1 MGNVREMKDT
11 CVAYGCFDGVHKGH
25 LAVAKK
31 VVEAAKEK
39 GLTPVI
45 VSCAK
50 EGQVLSTEEEKEY
63 LFKKEGVQEVVTYSG
78 DETAEEVFVK
88 DVLAGT
94 LGAKV
99 IVVGANNANVAK
111 VEEAAKACGAE
122 LVVCETV
129 YELEEGKSS
138 IEYDTDIRNIGIKVS
153 TYLAAVTKEMEP
165 DSTEDFSIDEVN
177 PDLPNVVFVWNSQ
190 NQGPYSNTFIY
201 GHPIDNMVPTLFHPN
216 ELMDGCVVSGNY
228 VWPAFKVPTYLYVNS
243 PILLELY
250 KEHGKTINF
259 RGVIFGR
266 SHNPSNWHKT
276 RCAQVA
282 VKIAQYLDADG
293 LVMAWEGGG
302 NAAVDGMLTIQ
313 CAEKHGIKAS
323 TITFEFGGVDG
334 TEGILLVDD
343 VPEADAVISGGSIEK
358 PFTIPDVDRVVG
370 GDVFRLNK
378 ESGGFF
384 PPSNKELR
392 FEQTTHLYIGGNQAG
407 ASTLFAEEY

>member
-1 MGNVREMKDT
+1 MENVREMKDT

-129 YELEEGKSS
+129 EADGEVITTAQVKEAFDKSDFDK
-138 IEYDTDIRNIGIKVS
+138 IYD
-153 TYLAAVTKEMEP
+153 LC
-165 DSTEDFSIDEVN
+165 
-177 PDLPNVVFVWNSQ
+177 
-190 NQGPYSNTFIY
+190 
-201 GHPIDNMVPTLFHPN
+201 GHPYIMISEV
-216 ELMDGCVVSGNY
+216 
-228 VWPAFKVPTYLYVNS
+228 
-243 PILLELY
+243 
-250 KEHGKTINF
+250 EHGKALGRTVGMPTANLGVADSKLKPPSGVYATSVQIDDEVFKSMTNIGKRPSVDDFDYVTIEAF
-259 RGVIFGR
+259 ILDFARDIYGKKIILGVRQFVRGVQKF
-266 SHNPSNWHKT
+266 NNLEEVQQ
-276 RCAQVA
+276 QVQ
-282 VKIAQYLDADG
+282 KD
-293 LVMAWEGGG
+293 
-302 NAAVDGMLTIQ
+302 IQ
-313 CAEKHGIKAS
+313 KVREVLQS
-323 TITFEFGGVDG
+323 
-334 TEGILLVDD
+334 
-343 VPEADAVISGGSIEK
+343 
-358 PFTIPDVDRVVG
+358 VV
-370 GDVFRLNK
+370 
-378 ESGGFF
+378 E
-384 PPSNKELR
+384 
-392 FEQTTHLYIGGNQAG
+392 
-407 ASTLFAEEY
+407 

>member
-1 MGNVREMKDT
+1 MENVREMKDT

-129 YELEEGKSS
+129 EADGEVITTAQVKEAFDKSDFDK
-138 IEYDTDIRNIGIKVS
+138 IYD
-153 TYLAAVTKEMEP
+153 LC
-165 DSTEDFSIDEVN
+165 
-177 PDLPNVVFVWNSQ
+177 
-190 NQGPYSNTFIY
+190 
-201 GHPIDNMVPTLFHPN
+201 GHPYIMISEV
-216 ELMDGCVVSGNY
+216 
-228 VWPAFKVPTYLYVNS
+228 
-243 PILLELY
+243 
-250 KEHGKTINF
+250 EHGKALGRTVGMPTANLGVADSKLKPPSGVYATSVQIDDEVFKSMTNIGKRPSVDDFDYVTIEAF
-259 RGVIFGR
+259 ILDFARDIYGKKIILGVRQFVRGVQKFNNLEGVQQ
-266 SHNPSNWHKT
+266 
-276 RCAQVA
+276 QVQ
-282 VKIAQYLDADG
+282 KD
-293 LVMAWEGGG
+293 
-302 NAAVDGMLTIQ
+302 IQ
-313 CAEKHGIKAS
+313 KVREVLQS
-323 TITFEFGGVDG
+323 
-334 TEGILLVDD
+334 
-343 VPEADAVISGGSIEK
+343 
-358 PFTIPDVDRVVG
+358 VV
-370 GDVFRLNK
+370 
-378 ESGGFF
+378 E
-384 PPSNKELR
+384 
-392 FEQTTHLYIGGNQAG
+392 
-407 ASTLFAEEY
+407 

>member
-25 LAVAKK
+25 LAVAEK

-129 YELEEGKSS
+129 EADGEVITTAQVKEAFDKSDFDK
-138 IEYDTDIRNIGIKVS
+138 IYD
-153 TYLAAVTKEMEP
+153 LC
-165 DSTEDFSIDEVN
+165 
-177 PDLPNVVFVWNSQ
+177 
-190 NQGPYSNTFIY
+190 
-201 GHPIDNMVPTLFHPN
+201 GHPYIMIG
-216 ELMDGCVVSGNY
+216 E
-228 VWPAFKVPTYLYVNS
+228 A
-243 PILLELY
+243 
-250 KEHGKTINF
+250 EHGKALGRTVGMPTANLGVADSKLKPPSGVYATSVQIDDEVFKSMTNIGKRPSVDDFDYVTIEAF
-259 RGVIFGR
+259 ILDFARDIYGKKIILGVRQFVRGVQKF
-266 SHNPSNWHKT
+266 NNLEEVQQ
-276 RCAQVA
+276 QVQ
-282 VKIAQYLDADG
+282 KD
-293 LVMAWEGGG
+293 
-302 NAAVDGMLTIQ
+302 IQ
-313 CAEKHGIKAS
+313 KVREVLQS
-323 TITFEFGGVDG
+323 
-334 TEGILLVDD
+334 
-343 VPEADAVISGGSIEK
+343 
-358 PFTIPDVDRVVG
+358 VV
-370 GDVFRLNK
+370 
-378 ESGGFF
+378 E
-384 PPSNKELR
+384 
-392 FEQTTHLYIGGNQAG
+392 
-407 ASTLFAEEY
+407 

>member
-25 LAVAKK
+25 LAVAEK

-129 YELEEGKSS
+129 EADGEVITTAQVKEAFDKSDFDK
-138 IEYDTDIRNIGIKVS
+138 IYDLCGHPYI
-153 TYLAAVTKEMEP
+153 M
-165 DSTEDFSIDEVN
+165 IDEV
-177 PDLPNVVFVWNSQ
+177 
-190 NQGPYSNTFIY
+190 
-201 GHPIDNMVPTLFHPN
+201 
-216 ELMDGCVVSGNY
+216 
-228 VWPAFKVPTYLYVNS
+228 
-243 PILLELY
+243 
-250 KEHGKTINF
+250 EHGKALGRTVGMPTANLGVADSKLKPPSGVYATSVQIDDEVFKSMTNIGKRPSVDDFDYVTIEAF
-259 RGVIFGR
+259 ILDFARDIYGKKIILGVRQFVRGVQKF
-266 SHNPSNWHKT
+266 NNLEEVQQ
-276 RCAQVA
+276 QVQ
-282 VKIAQYLDADG
+282 KD
-293 LVMAWEGGG
+293 
-302 NAAVDGMLTIQ
+302 IQ
-313 CAEKHGIKAS
+313 KVREVLQS
-323 TITFEFGGVDG
+323 
-334 TEGILLVDD
+334 
-343 VPEADAVISGGSIEK
+343 
-358 PFTIPDVDRVVG
+358 VV
-370 GDVFRLNK
+370 
-378 ESGGFF
+378 E
-384 PPSNKELR
+384 
-392 FEQTTHLYIGGNQAG
+392 
-407 ASTLFAEEY
+407 